1 MDNFFFVG
9 LARKLVGA
17 VYVSTGAINV
27 GLWDYWSNG
36 ALFWDGTFL
45 NRSIRLDKHLTH
57 IRELSP
63 EESVNHVMSEVK
75 LKLCPAM
82 TMGETIAIIGALVSP
97 IVPIAKVALD
107 RVSKSEKKAESPPDL
122 SFACFHVGLD
132 DGRQFVAVALRSVFD
147 EIRQLP
153 QRA

>member
-27 GLWDYWSNG
+27 GVWDYWSNG

-57 IRELSP
+57 IHELSP
-63 EESVNHVMSEVK
+63 EESATHVTREIK
-75 LKLCPAM
+75 LKLCPGM
-82 TMGETIAIIGALVSP
+82 TIGESIAIIGALVSP
-97 IVPIAKVALD
+97 LVPVAKAALD
-107 RVSKSEKKAESPPDL
+107 RVSKSEKEMYMPPAL
-122 SFACFHVGLD
+122 STAFYNLSLHD
-132 DGRQFVAVALRSVFD
+132 ALRCA
-147 EIRQLP
+147 RLP
-153 QRA
+153 GPR